1 MARGTVPAMNRELW
15 RAVVVGA
22 LAGFLSG
29 LFGVGGGILIVPGL
43 VLLTRMEQRLAHG
56 TSLTAIIPIACSGV
70 VGYLLADEIDWP
82 VGGLVAMGAVAGAIA
97 GTYALRV
104 LPQHTL
110 RLAFAVMM
118 VATAVRMLAGTPDA
132 VGRGDIDLLAVL
144 GLITLGL
151 ASGGLAGLL
160 GVGGGIIMVPAFVL
174 LFSLPAALAKGTSLL
189 VILPTSLMG
198 TVRNRKHGNT
208 DVRIAAAVGLSG
220 VITAFVASQIS
231 VDLDPDLSNALFA
244 ALLLF
249 VAVRMLIVELRDRRS
264 RRSAASLTA
273 LH

>member
-1 MARGTVPAMNRELW
+1 MKEELW
-15 RAVVVGA
+15 RAVLVGA

-43 VLLTRMEQRLAHG
+43 VLLTGMAQRLAHG
-56 TSLTAIIPIACSGV
+56 TSLTAIIPIACSGI
-70 VGYLLADEIDWP
+70 VGYLLADEVDWA
-82 VGGLVAMGAVAGAIA
+82 VGALVALGAVAGAVL
-97 GTYALRV
+97 GTHALRI

-110 RLAFAVMM
+110 RLAFAVML

-132 VGRGDIDLLAVL
+132 VGRGDLDVLAAVGLVLL
-144 GLITLGL
+144 GI

-160 GVGGGIIMVPAFVL
+160 GVGGGIIMVPVFVL
-174 LFSLPAALAKGTSLL
+174 FFSLPAALARGTSLL
-189 VILPTSLMG
+189 VILPTSVMG

-208 DVRIAAAVGLSG
+208 DVRVATAVGLSG
-220 VITAFVASQIS
+220 VVTAFAASQIS

-249 VAVRMLIVELRDRRS
+249 VAARMLVVELRDRRS
-264 RRSAASLTA
+264 RRSAASLT
-273 LH
+273 